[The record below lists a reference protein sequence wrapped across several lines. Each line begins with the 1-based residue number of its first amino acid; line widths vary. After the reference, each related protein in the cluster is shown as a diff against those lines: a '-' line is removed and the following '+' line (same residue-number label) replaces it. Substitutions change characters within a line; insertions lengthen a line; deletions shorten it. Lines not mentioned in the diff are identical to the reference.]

1 MIAILDVMRDE
12 TAWENFSA
20 WSYGTCGVRFGSL
33 TLLPPDT
40 SSDTGDF
47 VLTEETSY
55 VCPEA
60 ASGHLALAGRRF
72 RLGSGFLRS
81 GLHADDL
88 AQRSSQNFALCGQPE
103 GI

>member
-12 TAWENFSA
+12 TAWENVSA

-55 VCPEA
+55 V
-60 ASGHLALAGRRF
+60 
-72 RLGSGFLRS
+72 
-81 GLHADDL
+81 
-88 AQRSSQNFALCGQPE
+88 
-103 GI
+103 